1 MSDTE
6 LGLDEVVEGENE
18 VLWCMENFD
27 LLRHLSMLERERL
40 RRLVRTL
47 RYKRGES
54 IYLPGDPGDTIYF
67 LRKGRVKLA
76 YLDESGKRLTLMI
89 RQKGEPFGE
98 VALAGE
104 EERKL
109 IAEALD
115 NIELCAIS
123 TSTLLRFA
131 QENPSLS
138 LTISKLVGLRLSE
151 IENRLEDLLF
161 KDVPTRLA
169 RLLVK
174 LCEGF
179 GEGAGEHQHV
189 IPLKLTHQDIA
200 DLIGS
205 ARETTSIVL
214 GEFEEEGLIEKER
227 THIIIHDLEGL
238 RAKANLS

>member
-1 MSDTE
+1 LAKIE
-6 LGLDEVVEGENE
+6 LELDEELSGEHK

-27 LLRHLSMLERERL
+27 LLQHLSMLERERL

-47 RYKRGES
+47 KYKRGES

-89 RQKGEPFGE
+89 RQRGEPFGE

-104 EERKL
+104 DVRKL
-109 IAEALD
+109 IAEALE

-123 TSTLLRFA
+123 TSTLLNFA
-131 QENPSLS
+131 EENPGLS
-138 LTISKLVGLRLSE
+138 MTISKLVGLRLSE

-169 RLLVK
+169 RLLLK
-174 LCEGF
+174 LCEEF
-179 GEGAGEHQHV
+179 GEDNQIHEHV
-189 IPLKLTHQDIA
+189 IPLKLTHQDVA

-205 ARETTSIVL
+205 ARETTSIIL
-214 GEFEEEGLIEKER
+214 GEFVEEGLIQKQR
-227 THIIIHDLEGL
+227 SQIIILDLDGIK
-238 RAKANLS
+238 AKARM